1 MTHDT
6 TAKSQTELLHTFVIM
21 SPSSGR
27 WWGAGAARHQP
38 HPRDNEFRYLKIT
51 FLVVDDDPNLEDGTG
66 EQPSPLPPHTSRV
79 VCVGLDR
86 PNRRNALNRDMWV
99 ELGQF
104 FAELD
109 PSTCRAVLL
118 YGLGDAF
125 CAGIDV
131 TDDQFLPA
139 SGSTTGA
146 VGAADPARIGLSFLP
161 KLRQMQDCFSALER
175 CPVPVVAAVHGP
187 CVGAGVDL
195 VCAADVVWCTQASY
209 FSVREVSVGLA
220 ADVGTLQRL
229 PKRTGNHSLVREV
242 CLSGRNFDADE
253 ALTMGLVGR
262 VFPTRKDLM
271 QDAIQLCTLI
281 ASHSPVAVAGTK
293 RALLHARDHSVEDG
307 LDDVALFNALAL
319 QSPDTRIAMKA
330 AAAKRGKIAS
340 SKTFPGLLPRSKL

>member
-1 MTHDT
+1 M
-6 TAKSQTELLHTFVIM
+6 M

-27 WWGAGAARHQP
+27 SWSAGAVRHQP

-51 FLVVDDDPNLEDGTG
+51 FLVVDNDPNLEDGAG
-66 EQPSPLPPHTSRV
+66 EQPSPLSPHTSRV
-79 VCVGLDR
+79 VGVGLDR
-86 PNRRNALNRDMWV
+86 PNCRNALNRDMWV
-99 ELGQF
+99 ELGRF
-104 FAELD
+104 FTELD
-109 PSTCRAVLL
+109 PSCCRAVLL

-139 SGSTTGA
+139 SQSPKTSPRAG
-146 VGAADPARIGLSFLP
+146 ADPARIGLAFLP

-262 VFPTRKDLM
+262 VFPTREDLM
-271 QDAIQLCTLI
+271 QEAIQLCTLI

-293 RALLHARDHSVEDG
+293 RALLHARDHSVEVG

-330 AAAKRGKIAS
+330 AATKRGQITS
-340 SKTFPGLLPRSKL
+340 PLSFPDLLPRSKL